1 MSKKKSGRR
10 VWRGVTTATASLLA
24 LSVCA
29 STVVDGFRTDIDK
42 FLGTKSTK
50 LVTEDSDGTDLYTF
64 KSDYTSTTELL
75 HGIQDVGER
84 MSEEGS
90 VLLKNNGALPL
101 TQDETQKITLLGFSS
116 YYPVQGG
123 DMGSSLVEN
132 TGTDADTVDMVGAFK
147 AKGFGLNQTVA
158 DMYEALKPMYKSEV
172 QSWGGTVEYNHIT
185 APSTTGVF
193 SSKEPSQA
201 AMDSQDAGWKD
212 SMNDNNVMIVTIARS
227 ASENG
232 SYNPGTAGVDPTQ
245 NLNQTDPL
253 GLSDDERDLINAAVT
268 AKAANGGKVIVLLN
282 NASAM
287 EVQEIEDNV
296 GVDAIL
302 QVGLPGGYGFYGV
315 ADILSGAVSPSGH
328 LTDTYAVKNASAP
341 SAQNFGD
348 LQWANANPDISMN
361 DAIVEAEN
369 IYIGYKYY
377 ETRYFDTVMGQGNA
391 ASTVGS
397 STGSAW
403 NYDDEVT
410 YPFGYGLSYT
420 TFEQTLDN
428 LNVDLENDTYAVK
441 NASAPSAQNFGDLQ
455 WANANPD
462 ISMNDAIVEA
472 ENIYI
477 GYKYYET
484 RYFDT
489 VMGQGN
495 AASTVGSS
503 TGSAWNYDDEVTY
516 PFGYGLSYTTF
527 EQTLDNL
534 NVDLENETVTAN
546 VTVKNTGSVAG
557 KDVVQL
563 YVSLPYTDYDKEH
576 GVEKAAIQLLDY
588 GKTAELAPGASET
601 VTITADMQNMASW
614 DSTADNAVGTKGC
627 YILDAGDYYFTIGNG
642 AHEAVQNVLAAEGQ
656 DVGGDADKA
665 KSWTLDSFDDT
676 TFATTKNG
684 TAVENQL
691 ADMDI
696 NSWLPG
702 TATYMTR
709 SDWEGTFP
717 KTYKNLTASDEMLD
731 ILDNDIYEINANGD
745 PSTVT
750 FGADNGLTLA
760 DLKGVTDLDDERWSL
775 LMDQLTL
782 EEGMIRL
789 GLGGTSTK
797 AIESI
802 MSPETIQNDGPNG
815 IYSYPLGQYAN
826 TDKAGTDP
834 CAVDANDPNLAYK
847 FGTMVNETVIAQT
860 FNKDLANEYG
870 KICGNYSLWSNLT
883 IFWGCGTNL
892 HRSPYNARNHEY
904 YSEDAVLTSGQAVAF
919 ISGGKEY
926 GVIIAPKH
934 LAFNDTEINR
944 TGVSVFMTEQQ
955 ARENELRGTQAAIED
970 AGALGVMTA
979 FNRVGITATN
989 AHTGLLKNILRGEW
1003 GFKGLESQD
1012 FIMNPNYAVLKEYA
1026 LNGGTM
1032 TTFTGENTMAA
1043 VSEKFAY
1050 WTTENVGQDTE
1061 LMSAIKQAMTWQAYA
1076 LANSNAMDG
1085 MASSTRLVSVRT
1097 WYDNALVAVQVV
1109 FAALTVLAAAMY
1121 VLNDRKSKK
1130 Q

>member
-50 LVTEDSDGTDLYTF
+50 LVTENSDGTDLYTF

-132 TGTDADTVDMVGAFK
+132 TGTDADTVDMVAAFK

-158 DMYEALKPMYKSEV
+158 DMYEALQPTFKSEV
-172 QSWGGTVEYNHIT
+172 QSWGGTIEYNHIT

-201 AMDSQDAGWKD
+201 ALDGQNATWKD

-253 GLSDDERDLINAAVT
+253 GLSDDERDLIQAAVD
-268 AKAANGGKVIVLLN
+268 AKASNGGKVIVLLN

-287 EVQEIEDNV
+287 EVQEIQDND

-315 ADILSGAVSPSGH
+315 ADILSGDVNPSGH
-328 LTDTYAVKNASAP
+328 LTDTYAVKNANSPA
-341 SAQNFGD
+341 AQNFGD
-348 LQWANANPDISMN
+348 LQWTNANPDIKMN

-377 ETRYFDTVMGQGNA
+377 ETRYFDTVMNQGNA
-391 ASTVGS
+391 SSTVGS

-420 TFEQTLDN
+420 TFTQTLD
-428 LNVDLENDTYAVK
+428 D
-441 NASAPSAQNFGDLQ
+441 
-455 WANANPD
+455 
-462 ISMNDAIVEA
+462 
-472 ENIYI
+472 
-477 GYKYYET
+477 
-484 RYFDT
+484 
-489 VMGQGN
+489 
-495 AASTVGSS
+495 
-503 TGSAWNYDDEVTY
+503 
-516 PFGYGLSYTTF
+516 
-527 EQTLDNL
+527 L
-534 NVDLENETVTAN
+534 NVDLENETVTAK
-546 VTVKNTGSVAG
+546 VTVTNTGSVAG

-576 GVEKAAIQLLDY
+576 GVEKAAVQLLDY

-614 DSTADNAVGTKGC
+614 DSTADNAAGTKGC

-665 KSWTLDSFDDT
+665 KSWNLGSQDTT

-691 ADMDI
+691 ADMDV
-696 NSWLPG
+696 NYWLPG
-702 TATYMTR
+702 TATYLTR
-709 SDWEGTFP
+709 ADWEGTFP
-717 KTYKNLTASDEMLD
+717 KTYKDLTATDEMID

-760 DLKGVTDLDDERWSL
+760 DLKGVSDINDERWDM
-775 LMDQLTL
+775 LMDEITL
-782 EEGMIRL
+782 EECMIRT
-789 GLGGTSTK
+789 GFGGTSTK
-797 AIESI
+797 VIESI

-826 TDKAGTDP
+826 TDASTGDP
-834 CAVDANDPNLAYK
+834 CVVDANDPNLTYK
-847 FGTMVNETVIAQT
+847 MGTMVNETVIAQT
-860 FNKDLANEYG
+860 FNKDLAADYG
-870 KICGNYSLWSNLT
+870 RVIGNYSLWANTT
-883 IFWGCGTNL
+883 IFWGIGTNL
-892 HRSPYNARNHEY
+892 HRLPYNARNHEY
-904 YSEDAVLTSGQAVAF
+904 YSEDAVLTAGQGTAYAAAAM
-919 ISGGKEY
+919 EY
-926 GVIIAPKH
+926 GIIIAPKH

-955 ARENELRGTQAAIED
+955 ARENELRGTQGIVENAHV
-970 AGALGVMTA
+970 LGVMTA
-979 FNRVGITATN
+979 YNRVGITQDN
-989 AHTGLLKNILRGEW
+989 AHTGLTKNILRNEW
-1003 GFKGLESQD
+1003 GFQGLISED
-1012 FIMNPNYAVLKEYA
+1012 FIQDANYVVLKEA
-1026 LNGGTM
+1026 VLNGVTM
-1032 TTFTGENTMAA
+1032 SCNTGDNTMAA
-1043 VSEKFAY
+1043 VSEKYPY
-1050 WTTENVGQDTE
+1050 WTVEAVSQDTTMMTA
-1061 LMSAIKQAMTWQAYA
+1061 LKQAMKYQNYA

-1085 MASSTRLVSVRT
+1085 MASNTKLVSVRT
-1097 WYDNALVAVQVV
+1097 WYDNALTAVQIV

-1121 VLNDRKSKK
+1121 VLDERKSKK

>member
-64 KSDYTSTTELL
+64 KSVYTSTTELL

-123 DMGSSLVEN
+123 DMGSSFIAN

-328 LTDTYAVKNASAP
+328 LTDTYAVKNANSPA
-341 SAQNFGD
+341 AQNFGD
-348 LQWANANPDISMN
+348 LQWTNANPDINMN
-361 DAIVEAEN
+361 DAV
-369 IYIGYKYY
+369 
-377 ETRYFDTVMGQGNA
+377 
-391 ASTVGS
+391 
-397 STGSAW
+397 
-403 NYDDEVT
+403 
-410 YPFGYGLSYT
+410 
-420 TFEQTLDN
+420 
-428 LNVDLENDTYAVK
+428 
-441 NASAPSAQNFGDLQ
+441 
-455 WANANPD
+455 
-462 ISMNDAIVEA
+462 VEA

-627 YILDAGDYYFTIGNG
+627 YILDAGDYWFTIGNG
-642 AHEAVQNVLAAEGQ
+642 AHEAVNNVLAAEGQ
-656 DVGGDADKA
+656 SVDGSADKA

-691 ADMDI
+691 ADMDV
-696 NSWLPG
+696 NYWLPG
-702 TATYMTR
+702 TATYLTR
-709 SDWEGTFP
+709 ADWEGTFP
-717 KTYKNLTASDEMLD
+717 KTYKDLTATDEMLD

-760 DLKGVTDLDDERWSL
+760 DLKGVSDINDERWDM
-775 LMDQLTL
+775 LMDEITL
-782 EEGMIRL
+782 EECMIRT
-789 GLGGTSTK
+789 GFGGTSTK
-797 AIESI
+797 VIESI
-802 MSPETIQNDGPNG
+802 MSPEAIQNDGPNG
-815 IYSYPLGQYAN
+815 FNSYPLGQYAN
-826 TDKAGTDP
+826 TDASTGDP
-834 CAVDANDPNLAYK
+834 CVVDANDPNLTYK
-847 FGTMVNETVIAQT
+847 MGTMVNETVIAQT
-860 FNKDLANEYG
+860 FNKDLAADYG
-870 KICGNYSLWSNLT
+870 RVIGNYSLWANT
-883 IFWGCGTNL
+883 AIFWGIGTNL
-892 HRSPYNARNHEY
+892 HRLPYNARNHEY
-904 YSEDAVLTSGQAVAF
+904 YSEDAVLTAGQGTAYAAAAMQ
-919 ISGGKEY
+919 Y

-944 TGVSVFMTEQQ
+944 TGISVFMTEQQ
-955 ARENELRGTQAAIED
+955 ARENELRGTQGIVENAHV
-970 AGALGVMTA
+970 LGLMTA
-979 FNRVGITATN
+979 YNRVGITQDN
-989 AHTGLLKNILRGEW
+989 AHTGLMKNILRNEW
-1003 GFKGLESQD
+1003 GFQGLISED
-1012 FIMNPNYAVLKEYA
+1012 FIQNANYVVLKEA
-1026 LNGGTM
+1026 VLNGVTM
-1032 TTFTGENTMAA
+1032 SCNTGDNTMAA
-1043 VSEKFAY
+1043 VSEKYPY
-1050 WTTENVGQDTE
+1050 WTVEAVSQDTTMMTA
-1061 LMSAIKQAMTWQAYA
+1061 LKQAMKYQNYA

>member
-101 TQDETQKITLLGFSS
+101 TKDETQKITLLGFSS

-158 DMYEALKPMYKSEV
+158 DMYEALKPTYKSEV

-201 AMDSQDAGWKD
+201 AMDSQDADWKD

-253 GLSDDERDLINAAVT
+253 GLSDDEHDLIQAAVD
-268 AKAANGGKVIVLLN
+268 AKASNGDKVIVLLN

-287 EVQEIEDNV
+287 EVQEIQDND

-328 LTDTYAVKNASAP
+328 LTDTYAVKNANSPA
-341 SAQNFGD
+341 AQNFGD
-348 LQWANANPDISMN
+348 LQWTNANPDIKMN

-377 ETRYFDTVMGQGNA
+377 ETRYFDTVMNQGNA
-391 ASTVGS
+391 SSTVGS

-420 TFEQTLDN
+420 TFTQTLD
-428 LNVDLENDTYAVK
+428 D
-441 NASAPSAQNFGDLQ
+441 
-455 WANANPD
+455 
-462 ISMNDAIVEA
+462 
-472 ENIYI
+472 
-477 GYKYYET
+477 
-484 RYFDT
+484 
-489 VMGQGN
+489 
-495 AASTVGSS
+495 
-503 TGSAWNYDDEVTY
+503 
-516 PFGYGLSYTTF
+516 
-527 EQTLDNL
+527 L
-534 NVDLENETVTAN
+534 NVDLENETVTAK
-546 VTVKNTGSVAG
+546 VTVTNTGSVAG

-576 GVEKAAIQLLDY
+576 GVEKAAVQLLDY

-614 DSTADNAVGTKGC
+614 DSTADNAAGTKGC

-665 KSWTLDSFDDT
+665 KSWNLGSQDTT

-691 ADMDI
+691 ADMDV
-696 NSWLPG
+696 NYWLPG
-702 TATYMTR
+702 TATYLTR
-709 SDWEGTFP
+709 ADWEGTFP
-717 KTYKNLTASDEMLD
+717 KTYKDLTATDEMID

-760 DLKGVTDLDDERWSL
+760 DLKGVSDINDERWDM
-775 LMDQLTL
+775 LMDEITL
-782 EEGMIRL
+782 EECMIRT
-789 GLGGTSTK
+789 GFGGTSTK
-797 AIESI
+797 VIESI

-826 TDKAGTDP
+826 TDASTGDP
-834 CAVDANDPNLAYK
+834 CVVDANDPNLTYK
-847 FGTMVNETVIAQT
+847 MGTMVNETVIAQT
-860 FNKDLANEYG
+860 FNKDLAADYG
-870 KICGNYSLWSNLT
+870 RVIGNYSLWANT
-883 IFWGCGTNL
+883 AIFWGIGTNL
-892 HRSPYNARNHEY
+892 HRLPYNARNHEY
-904 YSEDAVLTSGQAVAF
+904 YSEDAVLTAGQGTAYAAAAM
-919 ISGGKEY
+919 EY

-955 ARENELRGTQAAIED
+955 ARENELRGTQGIVENAHV
-970 AGALGVMTA
+970 LGVMTA
-979 FNRVGITATN
+979 YNRVGITQDN
-989 AHTGLLKNILRGEW
+989 AHTGLTKNILRNEW
-1003 GFKGLESQD
+1003 GFQGLISED
-1012 FIMNPNYAVLKEYA
+1012 FIQNANYVVLKEA
-1026 LNGGTM
+1026 VLNGVTM
-1032 TTFTGENTMAA
+1032 SCNTGDNTMAA
-1043 VSEKFAY
+1043 VSEKYPY
-1050 WTTENVGQDTE
+1050 WTVEAVSQDTTMMTA
-1061 LMSAIKQAMTWQAYA
+1061 LKQAMKYQNYA

-1085 MASSTRLVSVRT
+1085 MASNTKLVSVRT
-1097 WYDNALVAVQVV
+1097 WYDNALTAVQIV

-1121 VLNDRKSKK
+1121 VLDERKSKK

>member
-24 LSVCA
+24 ISVCA

-50 LVTEDSDGTDLYTF
+50 LVTENSDGTDLYTF

-101 TQDETQKITLLGFSS
+101 TKDETQKITLLGFSS

-132 TGTDADTVDMVGAFK
+132 TGTDADTVDMVAAFK

-158 DMYEALKPMYKSEV
+158 DMYEALQPTFKSEV
-172 QSWGGTVEYNHIT
+172 QSWGGTIEYNHIT

-201 AMDSQDAGWKD
+201 ALDGQNAAWKD

-253 GLSDDERDLINAAVT
+253 GLSDDERDLIQAAVD
-268 AKAANGGKVIVLLN
+268 AKASNGGKVIVLLN

-287 EVQEIEDNV
+287 EVQEIKDNV
-296 GVDAIL
+296 GVDVIL

-328 LTDTYAVKNASAP
+328 LTDTYAVKNANSPA
-341 SAQNFGD
+341 AQNFGD
-348 LQWANANPDISMN
+348 LQWTNANPDIKMN

-377 ETRYFDTVMGQGNA
+377 ETRYFDTVMNQGNA
-391 ASTVGS
+391 SSTVGS

-420 TFEQTLDN
+420 TFTQTLD
-428 LNVDLENDTYAVK
+428 D
-441 NASAPSAQNFGDLQ
+441 
-455 WANANPD
+455 
-462 ISMNDAIVEA
+462 
-472 ENIYI
+472 
-477 GYKYYET
+477 
-484 RYFDT
+484 
-489 VMGQGN
+489 
-495 AASTVGSS
+495 
-503 TGSAWNYDDEVTY
+503 
-516 PFGYGLSYTTF
+516 
-527 EQTLDNL
+527 L
-534 NVDLENETVTAN
+534 NVDLENETVTAK
-546 VTVKNTGSVAG
+546 VTVTNTGSVAG

-576 GVEKAAIQLLDY
+576 GVEKAAVQLLDY

-614 DSTADNAVGTKGC
+614 DSTADNAAGTKGC

-665 KSWTLDSFDDT
+665 KSWNLGSQDTT

-691 ADMDI
+691 ADMDV
-696 NSWLPG
+696 NYWLPG
-702 TATYMTR
+702 TATYLTR
-709 SDWEGTFP
+709 ADWEGTFP
-717 KTYKNLTASDEMLD
+717 KTYKDLTATDEMID

-760 DLKGVTDLDDERWSL
+760 DLKGVSDINDERWDM
-775 LMDQLTL
+775 LMDEITL
-782 EEGMIRL
+782 EECMIRT
-789 GLGGTSTK
+789 GFGGTSTK
-797 AIESI
+797 VIESI

-826 TDKAGTDP
+826 TDASTGDP
-834 CAVDANDPNLAYK
+834 CVVDANDPNLTYK
-847 FGTMVNETVIAQT
+847 MGTMVNETVIAQT
-860 FNKDLANEYG
+860 FNKDLAADYG
-870 KICGNYSLWSNLT
+870 RVIGNYSLWANTT
-883 IFWGCGTNL
+883 IFWGIGTNL
-892 HRSPYNARNHEY
+892 HRLPYNARNHEY
-904 YSEDAVLTSGQAVAF
+904 YSEDAVLTAGQGTAYAAAAM
-919 ISGGKEY
+919 EY

-955 ARENELRGTQAAIED
+955 ARENELRGTQGIVENAHV
-970 AGALGVMTA
+970 LGVMTA
-979 FNRVGITATN
+979 YNRVGITQDN
-989 AHTGLLKNILRGEW
+989 AHTGLTKNILRNEW
-1003 GFKGLESQD
+1003 GFQGLISED
-1012 FIMNPNYAVLKEYA
+1012 FIQDANYVVLKEA
-1026 LNGGTM
+1026 VLNGVTM
-1032 TTFTGENTMAA
+1032 SCNTGDNTMAA
-1043 VSEKFAY
+1043 VSEKYPY
-1050 WTTENVGQDTE
+1050 WTVEAVSQDTTMMTA
-1061 LMSAIKQAMTWQAYA
+1061 LKQAMKYQNYA

-1085 MASSTRLVSVRT
+1085 MASNTKLVSVRT
-1097 WYDNALVAVQVV
+1097 WYDNALTAVQIV

-1121 VLNDRKSKK
+1121 VLDERKSKK

>member
-50 LVTEDSDGTDLYTF
+50 LVTEDTDGVDLYTF
-64 KSDYTSTTELL
+64 KSDYTSTTDLL

-101 TQDETQKITLLGFSS
+101 TKDETQKITLLGFSS

-123 DMGSSLVEN
+123 DMGSSFVEN
-132 TGTDADTVDMVGAFK
+132 TGTDADTVDMVQAFK

-158 DMYEALKPMYKSEV
+158 DMYEALQPTFKSEV
-172 QSWGGTVEYNHIT
+172 QSWGGTIEYNHIT

-201 AMDSQDAGWKD
+201 ALDGQNAAWKD

-232 SYNPGTAGVDPTQ
+232 TYQPGTAGVDPTQ

-253 GLSDDERDLINAAVT
+253 GLSDDERDLIQAAVD
-268 AKAANGGKVIVLLN
+268 AKASNGGKVIVLLN

-287 EVQEIEDNV
+287 EVQEIQDNA

-315 ADILSGAVSPSGH
+315 ADILSGAVNPSGH
-328 LTDTYAVKNASAP
+328 LTDTYAVKNANSPA
-341 SAQNFGD
+341 AQNFGD
-348 LQWANANPDISMN
+348 LQWTNANPDIQMN

-377 ETRYFDTVMGQGNA
+377 ETRYFDTVMNQGNA

-420 TFEQTLDN
+420 TFTQTLD
-428 LNVDLENDTYAVK
+428 DLH
-441 NASAPSAQNFGDLQ
+441 
-455 WANANPD
+455 
-462 ISMNDAIVEA
+462 
-472 ENIYI
+472 
-477 GYKYYET
+477 
-484 RYFDT
+484 
-489 VMGQGN
+489 
-495 AASTVGSS
+495 
-503 TGSAWNYDDEVTY
+503 
-516 PFGYGLSYTTF
+516 
-527 EQTLDNL
+527 
-534 NVDLENETVTAN
+534 VDLENETVTAK
-546 VTVKNTGSVAG
+546 VTVTNTGSVAG

-576 GVEKAAIQLLDY
+576 GVEKAAVQLLDY

-614 DSTADNAVGTKGC
+614 DSTAGNAAGTKGC

-665 KSWTLDSFDDT
+665 KSWNLGSQDTT

-691 ADMDI
+691 ADMDV
-696 NSWLPG
+696 NYWLPG
-702 TATYMTR
+702 TATYLTR
-709 SDWEGTFP
+709 ADWEGTFP
-717 KTYKNLTASDEMLD
+717 KTYKDLTATDEMID
-731 ILDNDIYEINANGD
+731 ILDNDIYEINANGG

-760 DLKGVTDLDDERWSL
+760 DLKGVSDINDERWDM
-775 LMDQLTL
+775 LMDEITL
-782 EEGMIRL
+782 EECMIRT
-789 GLGGTSTK
+789 GFGGTSTK
-797 AIESI
+797 VIESI
-802 MSPETIQNDGPNG
+802 MSPEAIQNDGPNG
-815 IYSYPLGQYAN
+815 FNSYPLGQYAN
-826 TDKAGTDP
+826 TDASTGDP
-834 CAVDANDPNLAYK
+834 CVVDANDPNLTYK
-847 FGTMVNETVIAQT
+847 MGTMVNETVIAQT
-860 FNKDLANEYG
+860 FNKDLAADYG
-870 KICGNYSLWSNLT
+870 RVIGNYSLWANT
-883 IFWGCGTNL
+883 AIFWGIGTNL
-892 HRSPYNARNHEY
+892 HRLPYNARNHEY
-904 YSEDAVLTSGQAVAF
+904 YSEDAVLTAGQGTAYAAAAM
-919 ISGGKEY
+919 EY

-944 TGVSVFMTEQQ
+944 TGISVFMTEQQ
-955 ARENELRGTQAAIED
+955 ARENELRGTQGIVENAHV
-970 AGALGVMTA
+970 LGLMTA
-979 FNRVGITATN
+979 YNRVGITQDN
-989 AHTGLLKNILRGEW
+989 AHTGLMKNILRNEW
-1003 GFKGLESQD
+1003 GFQGLISED
-1012 FIMNPNYAVLKEYA
+1012 FIQNANYVVLKEA
-1026 LNGGTM
+1026 VLNGVTM
-1032 TTFTGENTMAA
+1032 SCNTGDNTMAA
-1043 VSEKFAY
+1043 VSEKYPY
-1050 WTTENVGQDTE
+1050 WTVEAVSQDTTMMTA
-1061 LMSAIKQAMTWQAYA
+1061 LKQAMKYQNYA

-1085 MASSTRLVSVRT
+1085 MASNTKLVSVRT
-1097 WYDNALVAVQVV
+1097 WYDNALTAVQIV

-1121 VLNDRKSKK
+1121 VLDERKSKK

>member
-1 MSKKKSGRR
+1 MSKNNSGRR

-29 STVVDGFRTDIDK
+29 STVVNGFRTDIDK

-50 LVTEDSDGTDLYTF
+50 LVTEDTDGVDLYTF
-64 KSDYTSTTELL
+64 KSDYTSTTDLL

-101 TQDETQKITLLGFSS
+101 TKDETQKITLLGFSS

-123 DMGSSLVEN
+123 DMGSSFVEN
-132 TGTDADTVDMVGAFK
+132 TGTDADTVDMVQAFK
-147 AKGFGLNQTVA
+147 AKGFSMNQTVA
-158 DMYEALKPMYKSEV
+158 DMYEALQPTFKSEV
-172 QSWGGTVEYNHIT
+172 QSWGGTIEYNHIT

-201 AMDSQDAGWKD
+201 ALDGQNAAWKD

-232 SYNPGTAGVDPTQ
+232 TYMPGTAGVDPTQ

-253 GLSDDERDLINAAVT
+253 GLSDDERDLIQAAVD
-268 AKAANGGKVIVLLN
+268 AKASNGGKVIVLLN

-287 EVQEIEDNV
+287 EVQEIQDNA

-315 ADILSGAVSPSGH
+315 ADILSGEVNPSGH
-328 LTDTYAVKNASAP
+328 LTDTYAVKNANSPA
-341 SAQNFGD
+341 AQNFGD
-348 LQWANANPDISMN
+348 LQWTNANPDIKMN

-377 ETRYFDTVMGQGNA
+377 ETRYFDTVMNQGNA
-391 ASTVGS
+391 SSTVGS

-420 TFEQTLDN
+420 TFTQTLDD
-428 LNVDLENDTYAVK
+428 LNVDLD
-441 NASAPSAQNFGDLQ
+441 
-455 WANANPD
+455 
-462 ISMNDAIVEA
+462 
-472 ENIYI
+472 
-477 GYKYYET
+477 
-484 RYFDT
+484 
-489 VMGQGN
+489 
-495 AASTVGSS
+495 
-503 TGSAWNYDDEVTY
+503 
-516 PFGYGLSYTTF
+516 
-527 EQTLDNL
+527 
-534 NVDLENETVTAN
+534 NETVTAK
-546 VTVKNTGSVAG
+546 VTVTNTGSVAG

-576 GVEKAAIQLLDY
+576 GVEKAAVQLLDY

-614 DSTADNAVGTKGC
+614 DSTADNAAGTKGC

-656 DVGGDADKA
+656 DVGGSADKA
-665 KSWTLDSFDDT
+665 KSWNLGSQDTT

-691 ADMDI
+691 ADMDV
-696 NSWLPG
+696 NYWLPG
-702 TATYMTR
+702 TATYLTR
-709 SDWEGTFP
+709 ADWEGTFP
-717 KTYKNLTASDEMLD
+717 KTYTDLTATDEMID

-760 DLKGVTDLDDERWSL
+760 DLKGVSDINDERWDM
-775 LMDQLTL
+775 LMDEITL
-782 EEGMIRL
+782 EECMIRT
-789 GLGGTSTK
+789 GFGGTSTK
-797 AIESI
+797 VIESI

-826 TDKAGTDP
+826 TDKASGDP

-860 FNKDLANEYG
+860 FNKDLAADYG
-870 KICGNYSLWSNLT
+870 RVIGNYSLWANT
-883 IFWGCGTNL
+883 AIFWGIGTNL
-892 HRSPYNARNHEY
+892 HRLPYNARNHEY
-904 YSEDAVLTSGQAVAF
+904 YSEDAILTAGQGTAYAAAAM
-919 ISGGKEY
+919 EY

-955 ARENELRGTQAAIED
+955 ARENELRGTQGIVENAHV
-970 AGALGVMTA
+970 LGVMTA
-979 FNRVGITATN
+979 YNRVGITQDN
-989 AHTGLLKNILRGEW
+989 AHTGLTKNILRNEW
-1003 GFKGLESQD
+1003 GFQGLISED
-1012 FIMNPNYAVLKEYA
+1012 FIQNANYVVLKEA
-1026 LNGGTM
+1026 VLNGVTM
-1032 TTFTGENTMAA
+1032 SCNTGDNTMAA
-1043 VSEKFAY
+1043 VSEKYPY
-1050 WTTENVGQDTE
+1050 WTVEAVSQDTTMMTA
-1061 LMSAIKQAMTWQAYA
+1061 LKQAMKYQNYA

-1085 MASSTRLVSVRT
+1085 MASNTKLVSVRT
-1097 WYDNALVAVQVV
+1097 WYDNALTAVQIV

-1121 VLNDRKSKK
+1121 VLDERKSKK

>member
-1 MSKKKSGRR
+1 MSKKNSGRR
-10 VWRGVTTATASLLA
+10 VWRGVTTTTASLLA

-50 LVTEDSDGTDLYTF
+50 LVTEETDGADLYTF
-64 KSDYTSTTELL
+64 KSDYTSTSDLL

-101 TQDETQKITLLGFSS
+101 TKDETQKITLLGFSS

-123 DMGSSLVEN
+123 DMGSSFIAN

-201 AMDSQDAGWKD
+201 ALDGQDAGWKD

-287 EVQEIEDNV
+287 EVQEIEDND

-377 ETRYFDTVMGQGNA
+377 ETRYFDTVMNQGNA
-391 ASTVGS
+391 SSTVGS

-420 TFEQTLDN
+420 TFTQTLD
-428 LNVDLENDTYAVK
+428 DLH
-441 NASAPSAQNFGDLQ
+441 
-455 WANANPD
+455 
-462 ISMNDAIVEA
+462 
-472 ENIYI
+472 
-477 GYKYYET
+477 
-484 RYFDT
+484 
-489 VMGQGN
+489 
-495 AASTVGSS
+495 
-503 TGSAWNYDDEVTY
+503 
-516 PFGYGLSYTTF
+516 
-527 EQTLDNL
+527 
-534 NVDLENETVTAN
+534 VDLENETVTAK
-546 VTVKNTGSVAG
+546 VTVTNTGSVAG

-576 GVEKAAIQLLDY
+576 GVEKAAVQLLDY

-614 DSTADNAVGTKGC
+614 DSTADNAAGTKGC

-665 KSWTLDSFDDT
+665 KSWNLGSQDTT

-691 ADMDI
+691 ADMDV
-696 NSWLPG
+696 NYWLPG
-702 TATYMTR
+702 TATYLTR
-709 SDWEGTFP
+709 ADWEGTFP
-717 KTYKNLTASDEMLD
+717 KTYKDLTATDEMID

-760 DLKGVTDLDDERWSL
+760 DLKGVSDINDERWDM
-775 LMDQLTL
+775 LMDEITL
-782 EEGMIRL
+782 EECMIRT
-789 GLGGTSTK
+789 GFGGTSTK
-797 AIESI
+797 VIESI

-826 TDKAGTDP
+826 TDKASGDP

-860 FNKDLANEYG
+860 FNKDLAADYG
-870 KICGNYSLWSNLT
+870 RVIGNYSLWANT
-883 IFWGCGTNL
+883 AIFWGIGTNL
-892 HRSPYNARNHEY
+892 HRLPYNARNHEY
-904 YSEDAVLTSGQAVAF
+904 YSEDAVLTAGQGTAYAAAAM
-919 ISGGKEY
+919 EY

-955 ARENELRGTQAAIED
+955 ARENELRGTQGIVENAHV
-970 AGALGVMTA
+970 LGVMTA
-979 FNRVGITATN
+979 YNRVGITQDN
-989 AHTGLLKNILRGEW
+989 AHTGLTKNILRNEW
-1003 GFKGLESQD
+1003 GFQGLISED
-1012 FIMNPNYAVLKEYA
+1012 FIQNANYVVLKEA
-1026 LNGGTM
+1026 VLNGVTM
-1032 TTFTGENTMAA
+1032 SCNTGDNTMAA
-1043 VSEKFAY
+1043 VSEKYPY
-1050 WTTENVGQDTE
+1050 WTVEAVSQDTTMMTA
-1061 LMSAIKQAMTWQAYA
+1061 LKQAMKYQNYA

-1085 MASSTRLVSVRT
+1085 MASNTKLVSVRT
-1097 WYDNALVAVQVV
+1097 WYDNALTAVQIV

-1121 VLNDRKSKK
+1121 VLDERKSKK

>member
-1 MSKKKSGRR
+1 MSKKNSKRR

-50 LVTEDSDGTDLYTF
+50 LVTEDTDGVDLYTF
-64 KSDYTSTTELL
+64 KSDYTSTTDLL

-101 TQDETQKITLLGFSS
+101 TKDETQKITLLGFSS

-123 DMGSSLVEN
+123 DMGSSFVEN
-132 TGTDADTVDMVGAFK
+132 TGTDADTVDMVQAFK
-147 AKGFGLNQTVA
+147 AKGFSMNQTVA
-158 DMYEALKPMYKSEV
+158 DMYEALQPTFKSEV
-172 QSWGGTVEYNHIT
+172 QSWGGTIEYNHIT

-201 AMDSQDAGWKD
+201 ALDGQNAAWKD

-232 SYNPGTAGVDPTQ
+232 TYQPGTAGVDPTQ

-268 AKAANGGKVIVLLN
+268 AKASNGGKVIVLLN

-287 EVQEIEDNV
+287 EVQEIQDNA

-302 QVGLPGGYGFYGV
+302 QIGLPGGYGFYGV
-315 ADILSGAVSPSGH
+315 ADILSGDVNPSGH
-328 LTDTYAVKNASAP
+328 LTDTYAVKNANSPA
-341 SAQNFGD
+341 AQNFGD
-348 LQWANANPDISMN
+348 LQWTNANPDIQMN

-377 ETRYFDTVMGQGNA
+377 ETRYFDTVMNQGNA
-391 ASTVGS
+391 SSTVGS

-420 TFEQTLDN
+420 TFTQTLDD
-428 LNVDLENDTYAVK
+428 LNVDLD
-441 NASAPSAQNFGDLQ
+441 
-455 WANANPD
+455 
-462 ISMNDAIVEA
+462 
-472 ENIYI
+472 
-477 GYKYYET
+477 
-484 RYFDT
+484 
-489 VMGQGN
+489 
-495 AASTVGSS
+495 
-503 TGSAWNYDDEVTY
+503 
-516 PFGYGLSYTTF
+516 
-527 EQTLDNL
+527 
-534 NVDLENETVTAN
+534 NETVTAK
-546 VTVKNTGSVAG
+546 VTVTNTGSVAG

-576 GVEKAAIQLLDY
+576 GVEKAAVQLLDY

-614 DSTADNAVGTKGC
+614 DSTADNAAGTKGC
-627 YILDAGDYYFTIGNG
+627 YILDAGDYYFTIGNS

-656 DVGGDADKA
+656 DVGGNADKA
-665 KSWTLDSFDDT
+665 KNWNLGSQDTT

-691 ADMDI
+691 ADMDV
-696 NSWLPG
+696 NYWLPG
-702 TATYMTR
+702 TATYLTR
-709 SDWEGTFP
+709 ADWEGTFP
-717 KTYKNLTASDEMLD
+717 KTYKDLTATDEMID

-760 DLKGVTDLDDERWSL
+760 DLKGVSDINDERWDM
-775 LMDQLTL
+775 LMDEITL
-782 EEGMIRL
+782 EECMIRT
-789 GLGGTSTK
+789 GFGGTSTK
-797 AIESI
+797 VIESI

-826 TDKAGTDP
+826 TDASTGDP
-834 CAVDANDPNLAYK
+834 CVVDANDPNLTYK
-847 FGTMVNETVIAQT
+847 MGTMVNETVIAQT
-860 FNKDLANEYG
+860 FNKDLAADYG
-870 KICGNYSLWSNLT
+870 RVIGNYSLWANTT
-883 IFWGCGTNL
+883 IFWGIGTNL
-892 HRSPYNARNHEY
+892 HRLPYNARNHEY
-904 YSEDAVLTSGQAVAF
+904 YSEDAVLTAGQGTAYAAAAM
-919 ISGGKEY
+919 EY
-926 GVIIAPKH
+926 GIIIAPKH

-955 ARENELRGTQAAIED
+955 ARENELRGTQGIVENAHV
-970 AGALGVMTA
+970 LGVMTA
-979 FNRVGITATN
+979 YNRVGITQDN
-989 AHTGLLKNILRGEW
+989 AHTGLTKNILRNEW
-1003 GFKGLESQD
+1003 GFEGLISED
-1012 FIMNPNYAVLKEYA
+1012 FIQDANYVVLKEA
-1026 LNGGTM
+1026 VLNGVTM
-1032 TTFTGENTMAA
+1032 SCNTGDNTMAA
-1043 VSEKFAY
+1043 VSEKYPY
-1050 WTTENVGQDTE
+1050 WTVEAVSQDTTMMTA
-1061 LMSAIKQAMTWQAYA
+1061 LKQAMKYQNYA

-1085 MASSTRLVSVRT
+1085 MASNTKLVSVRT
-1097 WYDNALVAVQVV
+1097 WYDNALTAVQIV

-1121 VLNDRKSKK
+1121 VLDERKSKK

>member
-123 DMGSSLVEN
+123 DMGSGYIAN

-147 AKGFGLNQTVA
+147 AKGFGLNQTVS
-158 DMYEALKPMYKSEV
+158 DMYEALKPTYKSEV

-201 AMDSQDAGWKD
+201 ALDGQNATWKD

-428 LNVDLENDTYAVK
+428 LNVDLEN
-441 NASAPSAQNFGDLQ
+441 
-455 WANANPD
+455 
-462 ISMNDAIVEA
+462 
-472 ENIYI
+472 
-477 GYKYYET
+477 
-484 RYFDT
+484 
-489 VMGQGN
+489 
-495 AASTVGSS
+495 
-503 TGSAWNYDDEVTY
+503 
-516 PFGYGLSYTTF
+516 
-527 EQTLDNL
+527 
-534 NVDLENETVTAN
+534 ETVTAN

-627 YILDAGDYYFTIGNG
+627 YILDAGDYWFTIGNG
-642 AHEAVQNVLAAEGQ
+642 AHEAVNNVLAAEGQ
-656 DVGGDADKA
+656 SVDGSADKA
-665 KSWTLDSFDDT
+665 KSWTLDSFDST

-702 TATYMTR
+702 TATYLTR
-709 SDWEGTFP
+709 ADWEGTFP

-731 ILDNDIYEINANGD
+731 ILDNDIYEIN
-745 PSTVT
+745 
-750 FGADNGLTLA
+750 
-760 DLKGVTDLDDERWSL
+760 
-775 LMDQLTL
+775 
-782 EEGMIRL
+782 
-789 GLGGTSTK
+789 
-797 AIESI
+797 
-802 MSPETIQNDGPNG
+802 
-815 IYSYPLGQYAN
+815 
-826 TDKAGTDP
+826 
-834 CAVDANDPNLAYK
+834 
-847 FGTMVNETVIAQT
+847 
-860 FNKDLANEYG
+860 
-870 KICGNYSLWSNLT
+870 
-883 IFWGCGTNL
+883 
-892 HRSPYNARNHEY
+892 
-904 YSEDAVLTSGQAVAF
+904 
-919 ISGGKEY
+919 
-926 GVIIAPKH
+926 
-934 LAFNDTEINR
+934 R

-955 ARENELRGTQAAIED
+955 ARENELRGTQASIED
-970 AGALGVMTA
+970 AGALGIMTA
-979 FNRVGITATN
+979 FNRVGITAAN

-1050 WTTENVGQDTE
+1050 WITENVGQDTE

>member
-123 DMGSSLVEN
+123 DMGSSFIAN

-201 AMDSQDAGWKD
+201 AMDGQNATWKD

-282 NASAM
+282 NVSAM

-328 LTDTYAVKNASAP
+328 LT
-341 SAQNFGD
+341 
-348 LQWANANPDISMN
+348 
-361 DAIVEAEN
+361 
-369 IYIGYKYY
+369 
-377 ETRYFDTVMGQGNA
+377 
-391 ASTVGS
+391 
-397 STGSAW
+397 
-403 NYDDEVT
+403 
-410 YPFGYGLSYT
+410 
-420 TFEQTLDN
+420 
-428 LNVDLENDTYAVK
+428 DTYAVK

-614 DSTADNAVGTKGC
+614 DSTADNAAGTKGC
-627 YILDAGDYYFTIGNG
+627 YILDAGDYWFTIGNG
-642 AHEAVQNVLAAEGQ
+642 AHEAVNNVLAAEGQ
-656 DVGGDADKA
+656 SVDGSADKA

-760 DLKGVTDLDDERWSL
+760 DLKGVSDINDERWDM
-775 LMDQLTL
+775 LMDEITL
-782 EEGMIRL
+782 EECMIRT
-789 GLGGTSTK
+789 GFGGTSTK
-797 AIESI
+797 VIESI
-802 MSPETIQNDGPNG
+802 MSPEAIQNDGPNG
-815 IYSYPLGQYAN
+815 FNSYPLGQYAN
-826 TDKAGTDP
+826 TDASTGDP
-834 CAVDANDPNLAYK
+834 CVVDANDPNLTYK
-847 FGTMVNETVIAQT
+847 MGTMVNETVIAQT
-860 FNKDLANEYG
+860 FNKDLAADYG
-870 KICGNYSLWSNLT
+870 RVIGNYSLWANT
-883 IFWGCGTNL
+883 AIFWGIGTNL
-892 HRSPYNARNHEY
+892 HRLPYNARNHEY
-904 YSEDAVLTSGQAVAF
+904 YSEDAVLTAGQGTAYAAAAM
-919 ISGGKEY
+919 EY

-944 TGVSVFMTEQQ
+944 TGISVFMTEQQ
-955 ARENELRGTQAAIED
+955 ARENELRGTQGIVENAHV
-970 AGALGVMTA
+970 LGVMTA
-979 FNRVGITATN
+979 YNRVGITQDN
-989 AHTGLLKNILRGEW
+989 AHTGLMKNILRNEW
-1003 GFKGLESQD
+1003 GFQGLISED
-1012 FIMNPNYAVLKEYA
+1012 FIQNANYVVLKEA
-1026 LNGGTM
+1026 VLNGVTM
-1032 TTFTGENTMAA
+1032 SCNTGDNTMAA
-1043 VSEKFAY
+1043 VSEKYPY
-1050 WTTENVGQDTE
+1050 WTVEAVSQDTTMMTA
-1061 LMSAIKQAMTWQAYA
+1061 LKQAMKYQNYA

>member
-1 MSKKKSGRR
+1 MSKKNSGRR
-10 VWRGVTTATASLLA
+10 VWRGVTTTTASLLA
-24 LSVCA
+24 ISVCA

-50 LVTEDSDGTDLYTF
+50 LVTEETDGADLYTF
-64 KSDYTSTTELL
+64 KSDYTSTSDLL

-101 TQDETQKITLLGFSS
+101 TKDETQKITLLGFSS

-123 DMGSSLVEN
+123 DMGSSYIAN

-201 AMDSQDAGWKD
+201 ALDGQDAGWKD

-232 SYNPGTAGVDPTQ
+232 TYMPGTAGVDPTQ

-253 GLSDDERDLINAAVT
+253 GLSDDERDLIQAAVD
-268 AKAANGGKVIVLLN
+268 AKASNGGKVIVLLN

-287 EVQEIEDNV
+287 EVQEIQDNA

-315 ADILSGAVSPSGH
+315 ADILSGDVNPSGH
-328 LTDTYAVKNASAP
+328 LTDTYAVKNANSPA
-341 SAQNFGD
+341 AQNFGD
-348 LQWANANPDISMN
+348 LQWTNANPDIKMN

-377 ETRYFDTVMGQGNA
+377 ETRYFDTVMNQGNA

-420 TFEQTLDN
+420 TFTQTLD
-428 LNVDLENDTYAVK
+428 DLH
-441 NASAPSAQNFGDLQ
+441 
-455 WANANPD
+455 
-462 ISMNDAIVEA
+462 
-472 ENIYI
+472 
-477 GYKYYET
+477 
-484 RYFDT
+484 
-489 VMGQGN
+489 
-495 AASTVGSS
+495 
-503 TGSAWNYDDEVTY
+503 
-516 PFGYGLSYTTF
+516 
-527 EQTLDNL
+527 
-534 NVDLENETVTAN
+534 VDLENETVTAK
-546 VTVKNTGSVAG
+546 VTVTNTGSVAG

-576 GVEKAAIQLLDY
+576 GVEKAAVQLLDY

-614 DSTADNAVGTKGC
+614 DSTADNAAGTKGC

-656 DVGGDADKA
+656 DVGGSADKA
-665 KSWTLDSFDDT
+665 KSWNLGSQDT
-676 TFATTKNG
+676 TAFATTKNG

-691 ADMDI
+691 ADMDV
-696 NSWLPG
+696 NYWLPG
-702 TATYMTR
+702 TATYLTR
-709 SDWEGTFP
+709 ADWEGTFP
-717 KTYKNLTASDEMLD
+717 KTYTDLTATDEMVD

-760 DLKGVTDLDDERWSL
+760 DLKGVSDFNDQRWDM
-775 LMDQLTL
+775 LMDEITL
-782 EEGMIRL
+782 EECMIRT
-789 GLGGTSTK
+789 GFGGTSTK
-797 AIESI
+797 VIESI

-826 TDKAGTDP
+826 TDKASGDP

-860 FNKDLANEYG
+860 FNKDLAADYG
-870 KICGNYSLWSNLT
+870 RVIGNYSLWANT
-883 IFWGCGTNL
+883 AIFWGIGTNL
-892 HRSPYNARNHEY
+892 HRLPYNARNHEY
-904 YSEDAVLTSGQAVAF
+904 YSEDAVLTAGQGTAYAAAAM
-919 ISGGKEY
+919 EY

-955 ARENELRGTQAAIED
+955 ARENELRGTQGIVENAHV
-970 AGALGVMTA
+970 LGVMTA
-979 FNRVGITATN
+979 YNRVGITQDN
-989 AHTGLLKNILRGEW
+989 AHTGLTKNILRNEW
-1003 GFKGLESQD
+1003 GFQGLISED
-1012 FIMNPNYAVLKEYA
+1012 FIQNANYVVLKEA
-1026 LNGGTM
+1026 VLNGVTM
-1032 TTFTGENTMAA
+1032 SCNTGDNTMAA
-1043 VSEKFAY
+1043 VSEKYPY
-1050 WTTENVGQDTE
+1050 WTVEAVSQDTTMMTA
-1061 LMSAIKQAMTWQAYA
+1061 LKQAMKYQNYA

-1085 MASSTRLVSVRT
+1085 MASSTKLVSVRT
-1097 WYDNALVAVQVV
+1097 WYDNALTAVQIV

-1121 VLNDRKSKK
+1121 VLDERKSKK

>member
-50 LVTEDSDGTDLYTF
+50 LVTENSDGTDLYTF

-132 TGTDADTVDMVGAFK
+132 TGTDADTVDMVAAFK

-158 DMYEALKPMYKSEV
+158 DMYEALQPTFKSEV
-172 QSWGGTVEYNHIT
+172 QSWGGTIEYNHIT

-201 AMDSQDAGWKD
+201 ALDGQNATWKD

-253 GLSDDERDLINAAVT
+253 GLSDDERDLIQAAVD
-268 AKAANGGKVIVLLN
+268 AKASNGGKVIVLLN

-287 EVQEIEDNV
+287 EVQEIQDND

-315 ADILSGAVSPSGH
+315 ADILSGDVNPSGH
-328 LTDTYAVKNASAP
+328 LTDTYAVKNANSPA
-341 SAQNFGD
+341 AQNFGD
-348 LQWANANPDISMN
+348 LQWTNANPDIKMN

-377 ETRYFDTVMGQGNA
+377 ETRYFDTVMNQGNA
-391 ASTVGS
+391 SSTVGS

-420 TFEQTLDN
+420 TFTQTLD
-428 LNVDLENDTYAVK
+428 D
-441 NASAPSAQNFGDLQ
+441 
-455 WANANPD
+455 
-462 ISMNDAIVEA
+462 
-472 ENIYI
+472 
-477 GYKYYET
+477 
-484 RYFDT
+484 
-489 VMGQGN
+489 
-495 AASTVGSS
+495 
-503 TGSAWNYDDEVTY
+503 
-516 PFGYGLSYTTF
+516 
-527 EQTLDNL
+527 L
-534 NVDLENETVTAN
+534 NVDLENETVTAK
-546 VTVKNTGSVAG
+546 VTVTNTGSVAG

-576 GVEKAAIQLLDY
+576 GVEKAAVQLLDY

-614 DSTADNAVGTKGC
+614 DSTADNAAGTKGC

-665 KSWTLDSFDDT
+665 KSWNLGSQDTT

-691 ADMDI
+691 ADMDV
-696 NSWLPG
+696 NYWLPG
-702 TATYMTR
+702 TATYLTR
-709 SDWEGTFP
+709 ADWEGTFP
-717 KTYKNLTASDEMLD
+717 KTYKDLTATDEMID

-760 DLKGVTDLDDERWSL
+760 DLKGVSDINDERWDM
-775 LMDQLTL
+775 LMDEITL
-782 EEGMIRL
+782 EECMIRT
-789 GLGGTSTK
+789 GFGGTSTK
-797 AIESI
+797 VIESI

-826 TDKAGTDP
+826 TDASTGYP
-834 CAVDANDPNLAYK
+834 CVVDANDPNLTYK
-847 FGTMVNETVIAQT
+847 MGTMVNETVIAQT
-860 FNKDLANEYG
+860 FNKDLAADYG
-870 KICGNYSLWSNLT
+870 RVIGNYSLWANTT
-883 IFWGCGTNL
+883 IFWGIGTNL
-892 HRSPYNARNHEY
+892 HRLPYNARNHEY
-904 YSEDAVLTSGQAVAF
+904 YSEDAVLTAGQGTVYAAAAM
-919 ISGGKEY
+919 EY

-955 ARENELRGTQAAIED
+955 ARENELRGTQGIVENAHV
-970 AGALGVMTA
+970 LGVMTA
-979 FNRVGITATN
+979 YNRVGITQDN
-989 AHTGLLKNILRGEW
+989 AHTGLTKNILRNEW
-1003 GFKGLESQD
+1003 GFQGLISED
-1012 FIMNPNYAVLKEYA
+1012 FIQDANYVVLKEA
-1026 LNGGTM
+1026 VLNGVTM
-1032 TTFTGENTMAA
+1032 SCNTGDNTMAA
-1043 VSEKFAY
+1043 VSEKYPY
-1050 WTTENVGQDTE
+1050 WTVEAVSQDTTMMTA
-1061 LMSAIKQAMTWQAYA
+1061 LKQAMKYQNYA

-1085 MASSTRLVSVRT
+1085 MASNTKLVSVRT
-1097 WYDNALVAVQVV
+1097 WYDNALTAVQIV
-1109 FAALTVLAAAMY
+1109 FAALTVLAVAMY
-1121 VLNDRKSKK
+1121 VLDERKSKK

>member
-50 LVTEDSDGTDLYTF
+50 LVTENSDGTDLYTF

-101 TQDETQKITLLGFSS
+101 TKDETQKITLLGFSS

-158 DMYEALKPMYKSEV
+158 DMYEALKPTYKSEV

-328 LTDTYAVKNASAP
+328 LTDTYAVKNANSPA
-341 SAQNFGD
+341 AQNFGD
-348 LQWANANPDISMN
+348 LQWTNANPDIKMN

-377 ETRYFDTVMGQGNA
+377 ETRYFDTVMNQGNA
-391 ASTVGS
+391 SSTVGS

-420 TFEQTLDN
+420 TFTQTLDD
-428 LNVDLENDTYAVK
+428 LNVDLN
-441 NASAPSAQNFGDLQ
+441 
-455 WANANPD
+455 
-462 ISMNDAIVEA
+462 
-472 ENIYI
+472 
-477 GYKYYET
+477 
-484 RYFDT
+484 
-489 VMGQGN
+489 
-495 AASTVGSS
+495 
-503 TGSAWNYDDEVTY
+503 
-516 PFGYGLSYTTF
+516 
-527 EQTLDNL
+527 
-534 NVDLENETVTAN
+534 NETVTAK
-546 VTVKNTGSVAG
+546 VTVTNTGSVAG

-576 GVEKAAIQLLDY
+576 GVEKAAVQLLDY

-614 DSTADNAVGTKGC
+614 DSTADNAAGTKGC

-642 AHEAVQNVLAAEGQ
+642 AHEAVNNVLAAEGQ
-656 DVGGDADKA
+656 SVDGSADKA
-665 KSWTLDSFDDT
+665 KSWTLDSFDST

-691 ADMDI
+691 ADMDV
-696 NSWLPG
+696 NYWLPG
-702 TATYMTR
+702 TATYLSR
-709 SDWEGTFP
+709 ADWEGTFP
-717 KTYKNLTASDEMLD
+717 KTYKDLTATDEMID

-760 DLKGVTDLDDERWSL
+760 DLKGVSDINDERWDM
-775 LMDQLTL
+775 LMDEITL
-782 EEGMIRL
+782 EECMIRT
-789 GLGGTSTK
+789 GFGGTSTK
-797 AIESI
+797 VIESI

-826 TDKAGTDP
+826 TDASTGDP
-834 CAVDANDPNLAYK
+834 CVVDANDPNLTYK
-847 FGTMVNETVIAQT
+847 MGTMVNETVIAQT
-860 FNKDLANEYG
+860 FNKDLAADYG
-870 KICGNYSLWSNLT
+870 RVIGNYSLWANTT
-883 IFWGCGTNL
+883 IFWGIGTNL
-892 HRSPYNARNHEY
+892 HRLPYNARNHEY
-904 YSEDAVLTSGQAVAF
+904 YSEDAVLTAGQGTAYAAAAM
-919 ISGGKEY
+919 EY

-955 ARENELRGTQAAIED
+955 ARENELRGTQGIVENAHV
-970 AGALGVMTA
+970 LGVMTA
-979 FNRVGITATN
+979 YNRVGITQDN
-989 AHTGLLKNILRGEW
+989 AHTGLTKNILRNEW
-1003 GFKGLESQD
+1003 GFQGLISED
-1012 FIMNPNYAVLKEYA
+1012 FIQDANYVVLKEA
-1026 LNGGTM
+1026 VLNGVTM
-1032 TTFTGENTMAA
+1032 SCNTGDNTMAA
-1043 VSEKFAY
+1043 VSEKYPY
-1050 WTTENVGQDTE
+1050 WTVEAVSQDTTMMTA
-1061 LMSAIKQAMTWQAYA
+1061 LKQAMKYQNYA

-1085 MASSTRLVSVRT
+1085 MASNTKLVSVRT
-1097 WYDNALVAVQVV
+1097 WYDNALTAVQIV

-1121 VLNDRKSKK
+1121 VLDERKSKK

>member
-1 MSKKKSGRR
+1 
-10 VWRGVTTATASLLA
+10 
-24 LSVCA
+24 
-29 STVVDGFRTDIDK
+29 
-42 FLGTKSTK
+42 
-50 LVTEDSDGTDLYTF
+50 VTENSDGTDLYTF

-132 TGTDADTVDMVGAFK
+132 TGTDADTVDMVAAFK

-158 DMYEALKPMYKSEV
+158 DMYEALQPTFKSEV
-172 QSWGGTVEYNHIT
+172 QSWGGTIEYNHIT

-201 AMDSQDAGWKD
+201 ALDGQNAAWKD

-253 GLSDDERDLINAAVT
+253 GLSDDERDLIQAAVD
-268 AKAANGGKVIVLLN
+268 AKASNGGKVIVLLN

-287 EVQEIEDNV
+287 EVQEIQDND

-328 LTDTYAVKNASAP
+328 LTDTYAVKNANSPA
-341 SAQNFGD
+341 AQNFGD
-348 LQWANANPDISMN
+348 LQWTNANPDIKMN

-377 ETRYFDTVMGQGNA
+377 ETRYFDTVMNQGNA
-391 ASTVGS
+391 SSTVGS

-420 TFEQTLDN
+420 TFTQTLD
-428 LNVDLENDTYAVK
+428 D
-441 NASAPSAQNFGDLQ
+441 
-455 WANANPD
+455 
-462 ISMNDAIVEA
+462 
-472 ENIYI
+472 
-477 GYKYYET
+477 
-484 RYFDT
+484 
-489 VMGQGN
+489 
-495 AASTVGSS
+495 
-503 TGSAWNYDDEVTY
+503 
-516 PFGYGLSYTTF
+516 
-527 EQTLDNL
+527 L
-534 NVDLENETVTAN
+534 NVDLENETVTAK
-546 VTVKNTGSVAG
+546 VTVTNTGSVAG

-576 GVEKAAIQLLDY
+576 GVEKAAVQLLDY

-614 DSTADNAVGTKGC
+614 DSTADNAAGTKGC

-665 KSWTLDSFDDT
+665 KSWNLGSQDTT

-691 ADMDI
+691 ADMDV
-696 NSWLPG
+696 NYWLPG
-702 TATYMTR
+702 TATYLTR
-709 SDWEGTFP
+709 ADWEGTFP
-717 KTYKNLTASDEMLD
+717 KTYKDLTATDEMID

-745 PSTVT
+745 PSTVA

-760 DLKGVTDLDDERWSL
+760 DLKGVSDINDERWDM
-775 LMDQLTL
+775 LMDEITL
-782 EEGMIRL
+782 EECMIRT
-789 GLGGTSTK
+789 GFGGTSTK
-797 AIESI
+797 VIESI

-826 TDKAGTDP
+826 TDASTGDP
-834 CAVDANDPNLAYK
+834 CVVDANDPNLTYK
-847 FGTMVNETVIAQT
+847 MGTMVNETVIAQT
-860 FNKDLANEYG
+860 FNKDLAADYG
-870 KICGNYSLWSNLT
+870 RVIGNYSLWANTT
-883 IFWGCGTNL
+883 IFWGIGTNL
-892 HRSPYNARNHEY
+892 HRLPYNARNHEY
-904 YSEDAVLTSGQAVAF
+904 YSEDAVLTAGQGTAYAAAAM
-919 ISGGKEY
+919 EY

-955 ARENELRGTQAAIED
+955 ARENELRGTQGIVENAHV
-970 AGALGVMTA
+970 LGVMTA
-979 FNRVGITATN
+979 YNRVGITQDN
-989 AHTGLLKNILRGEW
+989 AHTGLTKNILRNEW
-1003 GFKGLESQD
+1003 GFQGLISED
-1012 FIMNPNYAVLKEYA
+1012 FIQDANYVVLKEA
-1026 LNGGTM
+1026 VLNGITM
-1032 TTFTGENTMAA
+1032 SCNTGDNTMAA
-1043 VSEKFAY
+1043 VSEKYPY
-1050 WTTENVGQDTE
+1050 WTVEAVSQDTTMMTA
-1061 LMSAIKQAMTWQAYA
+1061 LKQAMKYQNYA

-1085 MASSTRLVSVRT
+1085 MASNTKLVSVRT
-1097 WYDNALVAVQVV
+1097 WYDNALTAVQIV

-1121 VLNDRKSKK
+1121 VLDERKSKK